1 MPFQPDIIV
10 ENQNPI
16 VTNGLS
22 KLNGYHAVSNE
33 PKNTST
39 QPTNAAVTQSGSYH
53 CHSVQLSIETQIDIP
68 NFTDITEA
76 VRQVVAESGIRMG
89 TVTVYSKHTTAS
101 IVINENEPLLLIDMC
116 QRISK
121 LFPADEYYRHNDFS
135 IRTHNMNPGESPNGH
150 SHCQHLVLSTSETIP
165 VVEGQMTIGR
175 WQSIFLVELDR
186 PLPRT
191 VSVMVSGI

>member
-1 MPFQPDIIV
+1 MPFQPDIVV
-10 ENQNPI
+10 ENQNSV
-16 VTNGLS
+16 VTNGLGT
-22 KLNGYHAVSNE
+22 LDGYHAVSNE
-33 PKNTST
+33 SKNTN
-39 QPTNAAVTQSGSYH
+39 TNAAVTQSGNYR

-76 VRQVVAESGIRMG
+76 VRRVVAESGIRMG

-116 QRISK
+116 QRLSK
-121 LFPADEYYRHNDFS
+121 LFPPEDYYRHNDFS

-150 SHCQHLVLSTSETIP
+150 SHCQHLALSTSETIP
-165 VVEGQMTIGR
+165 VVEGQMDIGR

-186 PLPRT
+186 PLKRT